1 MSQNFMLLKGFGE
14 LWGAYPMVSVISDT
28 AIVRPMSVPVS
39 DGGAVAP
46 EAREVPAWWSAR
58 LS

>member
-1 MSQNFMLLKGFGE
+1 MSLNFMLLRGVGE
-14 LWGAYPMVSVISDT
+14 LWGAYPMVSVTSDA
-28 AIVRPMSVPVS
+28 AIVHPMSVPVS
-39 DGGAVAP
+39 GGGAVAP

>member
-1 MSQNFMLLKGFGE
+1 MLHRGMGG
-14 LWGAYPMVSVISDT
+14 LWGAYPMVSVTSDA
-28 AIVRPMSVPVS
+28 AIVHPTSVPVS
-39 DGGAVAP
+39 GGGAVAP

>member
-1 MSQNFMLLKGFGE
+1 MLHRGMGE
-14 LWGAYPMVSVISDT
+14 LWGAYPMVSVTSDA
-28 AIVRPMSVPVS
+28 AIVHPMSVPVS
-39 DGGAVAP
+39 GGGAVAP